1 MSGPLIRVL
10 VADDHSMVREG
21 IRHVLVESAGFQVV
35 AEASNG
41 DDALALATQHRPDVA
56 VLDISMPGQT
66 GLQVAAKIREG
77 LPGVQILILSMHEHT
92 QYALEA
98 VRAGAHGYLLKDTG
112 PAEMREAVRTVHG
125 GEPFFSPTIAR
136 QLTDAI
142 SGARNQEVGKATLD
156 LLTARERDVLV
167 RIADGRSNKE
177 IAADLRISPRT
188 VETHRLSLMKK
199 LDIRTVAGL
208 TRFAIETGLSSQ

>member
-1 MSGPLIRVL
+1 MSDALIRVL

-21 IRHVLVESAGFQVV
+21 IRHVLVESAGFRVV
-35 AEASNG
+35 AEAANG
-41 DDALALATQHRPDVA
+41 DDALALATEHRPDVA

-66 GLQVAAKIREG
+66 GLEVAAKIREV
-77 LPGVQILILSMHEHT
+77 LPDVQILILSMHEHT

-142 SGARNQEVGKATLD
+142 TGGRSAEAGKATLD
-156 LLTARERDVLV
+156 RLTARERDVLA

-177 IAADLRISPRT
+177 IAADLGISPRT

-199 LDIRTVAGL
+199 LDIHTVAGL
-208 TRFAIETGLSSQ
+208 TRFAIETGLSTP